1 MSTTAVSTSPNIAT
15 PTAAEVF
22 AFADL
27 EICAAATEQWPPADL
42 DVGDQVPSVTGY
54 VRRIHVDGRP
64 LHAKY
69 SLLGVSLV
77 SLLRGACGP
86 WPQVRATQQDYV
98 QRTDALI
105 GREAA
110 QLRLLVEL
118 GRPRVCPVVGARR
131 GVLFTESVT
140 GPSLAQLLMDQ
151 PHHSAGLLTGT
162 FSELRELHH
171 QAAVQRLGP
180 AGAIGERS
188 IAGTFQRKF
197 NGLSGPAYVQR
208 LGADRCAVDD
218 REEVVEALKQ
228 VVVRLHR
235 LRGRVLPQP
244 HRRVL
249 VYGDLK
255 PEHVLFPDG
264 PDQPPVFIDPG
275 LLLAGTAV
283 DAAKLISRT
292 VLTLAASRPGPET
305 GKHVAHG
312 IGVFA
317 AGRMKGLSVKACR
330 AWLRDVLVL
339 WLMDSVNIL
348 TTYLSAP
355 AELPLPAQGTALV
368 GRAVALARML
378 DRISADLTT
387 AGGPGAVWDGA
398 LDYAQAV
405 AV

>member
-1 MSTTAVSTSPNIAT
+1 M
-15 PTAAEVF
+15 
-22 AFADL
+22 
-27 EICAAATEQWPPADL
+27 
-42 DVGDQVPSVTGY
+42 
-54 VRRIHVDGRP
+54 
-64 LHAKY
+64 
-69 SLLGVSLV
+69 SLV

-86 WPQVRATQQDYV
+86 WPQVRAAQQDYV

-110 QLRLLVEL
+110 QLRLLLEL
-118 GRPRVCPVVGARR
+118 GGPRVCPVAGVRR

-140 GPSLAQLLMDQ
+140 GPSLAQLLLDQ
-151 PHHSAGLLTGT
+151 PQDSATLLAGI
-162 FSELRELHH
+162 FGELRELHH
-171 QAAVQRLGP
+171 PAAVERLAS

-188 IAGTFQRKF
+188 IAATFQRKF
-197 NGLSGPAYVQR
+197 NGLSGPTYVQR
-208 LGADRCAVDD
+208 LGADRCAADD
-218 REEVVEALKQ
+218 REEVVEALRQ

-264 PDQPPVFIDPG
+264 VDQPPVFIDPG
-275 LLLAGTAV
+275 LLLAQTTVGV
-283 DAAKLISRT
+283 AKLISRT
-292 VLTLAASRPGPET
+292 VLTPAASRPGMET
-305 GKHVAHG
+305 GKQVVHG

-330 AWLRDVLVL
+330 AWLRDGLVL

-348 TTYLSAP
+348 TTYLPAP

-387 AGGPGAVWDGA
+387 AGGPGAVRDGA

-405 AV
+405 AA